1 MIRRLSKA
9 IWGGGTM
16 LKAESIEVWRGQ
28 TQVLKDLSL
37 ELTSGA
43 ITALLGGNG
52 SGKSTTLYALS
63 GLVPLKSGRIW
74 SGDTQLTGVGPRRAV
89 AAGIAHVPQ
98 GREVFPTMSVRDN
111 LLAGAATVKSRK
123 LRAERMDR
131 VMETYPMLRDKLH
144 VAASSLSGG
153 EQQQVAIG
161 RALMTDP
168 KVIMMDEPSAGLSPS
183 MVDTLIDTIRR
194 LGDQGLTVLLV
205 EQNVGVAVNV
215 AAEAIVL
222 QAGKIAMHRPA
233 DELLRDKSVLAAYLG
248 H

>member
-1 MIRRLSKA
+1 
-9 IWGGGTM
+9 M
-16 LKAESIEVWRGQ
+16 LRAENIEVWRGQ

-37 ELTSGA
+37 TLTPGV

-63 GLVPLKSGRIW
+63 GLVPLRAGQIW
-74 SGDTQLTGVGPRRAV
+74 AGDTPLTGIGPRRAV

-98 GREVFPTMSVRDN
+98 GREVFPTLSVRDN

-123 LRAERMDR
+123 LRNQRFER
-131 VMETYPMLRDKLH
+131 VLETYPVLRAKLRL
-144 VAASSLSGG
+144 AAGQLSGG

-168 KVIMMDEPSAGLSPS
+168 KVVLMDEPSAGLSPT
-183 MVDTLIDTIRR
+183 MVDTLIDTIRK
-194 LGDQGLTVLLV
+194 LGDEGLTVLLV
-205 EQNVGVAVNV
+205 EQNVGVAMHV
-215 AAEAIVL
+215 ASEAIVL
-222 QAGKIAMHRPA
+222 KAGSIAQHSPA
-233 DELLRDKSVLAAYLG
+233 AELLRDKSLLAAYLG